1 MRSAL
6 ATLGQMAVAVLVA
19 VVVAVVSL
27 TAIAGVQWPAFPS
40 SNQLHALT
48 TVGQVGCLAGLVA
61 VGWVWHSFTGRVRR
75 LAQLGGLVFVSA
87 FTVVTLG
94 MPLGATKLY
103 LFGISVDQQFRTEYL
118 TRLADSP
125 ALRDMTYLGLPPFY
139 PPGWF
144 WIGGRAAALS
154 GTPAWE
160 VFKPWAITSITV
172 AVAVALVLWW
182 RMVRFEY
189 ALIVT
194 TATAAVTLAYGSP
207 EPYSAMITVLL
218 PPMLVLTWSGLRAG
232 ECRAGGMPE
241 TAERAAGGAPETAE
255 RETNFT
261 VGAERE
267 TNFTLAAGEAP
278 SAPREASV
286 AAGETPGAAGETP
299 SAPRETPRSGWA
311 AVVGAGLFL
320 GFTATWYTL
329 LFGFTAFA
337 VGLMALWLAGLRW
350 RRHGIRAALEPLRR
364 LAVIVGIAVAIG
376 CTTWLPFL
384 VRAARNPV
392 SNTGSAQH
400 YLPADGAELTFPM
413 LQFTLLGV
421 VCMAGT
427 LWLVLRARASVR
439 AGALAIGVLAV
450 YLWSL
455 LSMLTTLARTTLLSF
470 RLQPTLSVLL
480 VAAGAFGLVEAA
492 LALRRRSR
500 AVIPVAGA
508 IGLAA
513 AIAFSQD
520 IPDVLRPDL
529 TIAYTDTDGHGQR
542 GDRRPP
548 SAEKFYASI
557 DDVITRE
564 TGRPRDQTV
573 VMTADYSFLSFYPYW
588 GFQGLTSHYANPLAQ
603 FDLRAAQIDKWSKL
617 KTADELL
624 HALDTCPWPPPTVF
638 LMRHG
643 ANNTY
648 TLRLAEDVY
657 PNQPNVRRYTVE
669 LRAALFDSPRFAVH
683 RVGPFVLAVRKPAA

>member
-1 MRSAL
+1 MRNAL
-6 ATLGQMAVAVLVA
+6 AALGQMALAALVA
-19 VVVAVVSL
+19 VAVAVASL
-27 TAIAGVQWPAFPS
+27 IAISGVQWPAFPS

-61 VGWVWHSFTGRVRR
+61 TGWVWRR
-75 LAQLGGLVFVSA
+75 GHRLIAQLGGLVFVSA

-103 LFGISVDQQFRTEYL
+103 LFGISVDQQFRTEYV

-160 VFKPWAITSITV
+160 VFKPWAITSIAI

-194 TATAAVTLAYGSP
+194 AATAAVTLAYGSP

-218 PPMLVLTWSGLRAG
+218 PPMLVLTWSGLRAADRPDARG
-232 ECRAGGMPE
+232 RAGWW
-241 TAERAAGGAPETAE
+241 GA
-255 RETNFT
+255 
-261 VGAERE
+261 VI
-267 TNFTLAAGEAP
+267 
-278 SAPREASV
+278 
-286 AAGETPGAAGETP
+286 
-299 SAPRETPRSGWA
+299 
-311 AVVGAGLFL
+311 GAGIFL
-320 GFTATWYTL
+320 GWTATWYTL
-329 LFGFTAFA
+329 LFGFSAFA
-337 VGLMALWLAGLRW
+337 IGLMALWLAGVRW
-350 RRHGIRAALEPLRR
+350 HRDGVKAALDPLRR
-364 LAVIVGIAVAIG
+364 LAVIAGIAVVIG

-384 VRAARNPV
+384 VRAARSPI
-392 SNTGSAQH
+392 SNTGGAAH

-421 VCMAGT
+421 VAMIGT
-427 LWLVLRARASVR
+427 LWLVVRARSSVR
-439 AGALAIGVLAV
+439 AGALAIGVLAI

-455 LSMLTTLARTTLLSF
+455 LSMLTTLARVTLLSF

-480 VAAGAFGLVEAA
+480 VAAGAFGFLEAT
-492 LALRRRSR
+492 LALKPRGR
-500 AVIPVAGA
+500 AIVPVAGA
-508 IGLAA
+508 IGLTA

-529 TIAYTDTDGHGQR
+529 TIAYTDTDGNGQR

-548 SAEKFYASI
+548 SAEKFYATI
-557 DDVITRE
+557 DHDITQV
-564 TGRPRDQTV
+564 TGKPRDQTV

-603 FDLRAAQIDKWSKL
+603 FDLRAGQIDKWSKL
-617 KTADELL
+617 KTADELI
-624 HALDTCPWPPPTVF
+624 HALDACPWPPPTVF
-638 LMRHG
+638 LMRRG
-643 ANNTY
+643 ANGNY

-657 PNQPNVRRYTVE
+657 PNQPNVRRYTVD
-669 LRAALFDSPRFAVH
+669 LRGALFDSPRFDV
-683 RVGPFVLAVRKPAA
+683 RSVGPFVLAIRKPGA